1 MRDVESSAKP
11 YIYGDKLAKEKEQ
24 DMQVKVNCKKK
35 PVDFSS
41 GDFRSTVRTRYGAK
55 KTFDAEYRTEPSGD
69 IVLDRDN
76 GKQMFP
82 ITSDNVRSLTFF
94 IDGDRSYVEAVT
106 DTNNATSYSFLIAP
120 VQTVVEMGQQGV
132 IDFRESLDA
141 LSEAS
146 GVEVAEVIDPNPVG
160 LCPDGFDDMESL
172 IEERL
177 IEGADIIYT
186 GLTGTDSTPT
196 SVQSE
201 ESGADDVFIDED
213 IDPFTDY
220 QPPVEDILPAFNA
233 SPTLGDGFAAVAA
246 QEDDGFT
253 DEENIED
260 GEWEDVLG
268 ELHSFASALDDDYD
282 DPYGNE
288 DDTAA
293 PAFDTVTD
301 NDGDTNDADD
311 TDDAN
316 ALGIDS
322 DKLMEL
328 FEDDEDTIVTAT
340 ADIADEDAATDDNK
354 YDENN
359 EQAQDVAASDEME
372 DDEDMKIQEHIKANA
387 KKNEVEEAKAS
398 AVSAMGGAYDALL
411 EIQASLRK
419 NKEERVA
426 AVRRLSEEFGG
437 DYTEIVPEN
446 APSVTND
453 ATDITAPSA
462 PPAIDATRPVID
474 IDSDDPNEVADA
486 LRNEMEILDESARA
500 IDVELD
506 DYDNIINESK
516 KQQDEFLKNL
526 DSMGDHDAVVA
537 GLISLYQEQ
546 TEYTEQMNV
555 LLKKEQVLK
564 HHAID
569 QRDSAYKT
577 IADQKNELDKLRRSL
592 RFSEQSKRKSE
603 QFIKDAK
610 KEIHLTIQK
619 ARARVE
625 ESVKACERMQAQVD
639 AAEAR
644 VLAADERRS
653 AAELARVEAC
663 KERDEAVA
671 TLEEEKQHTKTII
684 EAFDNQLDEFT
695 RDTMDKIQDQI
706 DRANTAEKTVAEANQ
721 KISDLESA
729 LAETKTRLMA
739 FESKC
744 SKKDVDIANLRKLL
758 DEAEA
763 AAGDLALQR
772 NAAAEECKETGQVL
786 NETETQ
792 LVKARAEV
800 KKLEEEL
807 AQAKTDR
814 DNAIAERLAA
824 VKNITDQSNTK
835 VRVAATERDEAV
847 ANVVGAKDDAIAANQ
862 RFIAAMTSAMQMDG
876 GFGSRK
882 RKLDAIAEAYNAF
895 VANTQAAEIRGDVPM
910 STVENAVMDMVA
922 DYEDDEDIDH

>member
-1 MRDVESSAKP
+1 
-11 YIYGDKLAKEKEQ
+11 
-24 DMQVKVNCKKK
+24 MQVKVNCKKK

-106 DTNNATSYSFLIAP
+106 DTSNATSYSFLIAP

-132 IDFRESLDA
+132 IDFRESLEA

-146 GVEVAEVIDPNPVG
+146 GVEVVEVIDPNPVG

-177 IEGADIIYT
+177 IEGADILYT
-186 GLTGTDSTPT
+186 GLTGADSTPAT
-196 SVQSE
+196 AQLE
-201 ESGADDVFIDED
+201 EIDADGFVDED
-213 IDPFTDY
+213 IDPFADY
-220 QPPVEDILPAFNA
+220 QLPIEDALPAFNA
-233 SPTLGDGFAAVAA
+233 SPTLGDGFAAVAV
-246 QEDDGFT
+246 QEDDDFS
-253 DEENIED
+253 DDENIEE

-282 DPYGNE
+282 DPYGDE
-288 DDTAA
+288 DDA
-293 PAFDTVTD
+293 DTVSVSVTTVD
-301 NDGDTNDADD
+301 DEGVNGADSDADD
-311 TDDAN
+311 G
-316 ALGIDS
+316 LGIDS

-328 FEDDEDTIVTAT
+328 FEDEDGTEATT
-340 ADIADEDAATDDNK
+340 ADVADAAAAADYNE

-372 DDEDMKIQEHIKANA
+372 DDEDMKIQEHIKANS

-446 APSVTND
+446 APGVTSD
-453 ATDITAPSA
+453 TADITAPSA
-462 PPAIDATRPVID
+462 PPAIDAARPVID

-564 HHAID
+564 HHAIE
-569 QRDSAYKT
+569 QRDTAYKT
-577 IADQKNELDKLRRSL
+577 IAEQKSDIDKLRRSL

-610 KEIHLTIQK
+610 KEIHLTVQK

-772 NAAAEECKETGQVL
+772 NAVAEECKETGQVL

-807 AQAKTDR
+807 SQAKTDR

-895 VANTQAAEIRGDVPM
+895 VANTQAAEIRGDVPT